1 MVLFLTFGRVIPAY
15 QLGQCLLGF
24 QNAKSYITD
33 WIINAKIT
41 AVYKVSP
48 ADILWTKITVLK
60 NPML

>member
-48 ADILWTKITVLK
+48 ADIL
-60 NPML
+60 